1 MGCSDSYE
9 TNNQTMKSQSPN
21 TYFNKPIPTEYDLH
35 FEIPNMPTFSPLFLM
50 SVTNNEIKEY
60 PYGGYTGQMKDG
72 QRNGKGIFVWNNGDA
87 KGHTYQGEWKDDK
100 MHGKGLYIYTSGKK
114 YYGDWFEG
122 DMHGK
127 GIMRY
132 LDGYYEGDWVH
143 DKREGK
149 GKFLWRAD
157 DEMGDIYEGEW
168 KDDEKNGK
176 GILKKCNGEIYEG
189 EWKDDEVVGNLKYIG
204 KGEPNKD
211 FEEKKKN
218 MFQILSEEI
227 ITTIIVI
234 VIETMNL

>member
-1 MGCSDSYE
+1 
-9 TNNQTMKSQSPN
+9 
-21 TYFNKPIPTEYDLH
+21 
-35 FEIPNMPTFSPLFLM
+35 
-50 SVTNNEIKEY
+50 
-60 PYGGYTGQMKDG
+60 MKDG
-72 QRNGKGIFVWNNGDA
+72 QRNGKGIFIWSTEDS
-87 KGHTYQGEWKDDK
+87 KGHRYQGEWKDDK
-100 MHGKGLYIYTSGKK
+100 MRGKGLYIYTNGQK
-114 YYGDWFEG
+114 YNGDWFEG

-149 GKFLWRAD
+149 GKFLWTAD

-211 FEEKKKN
+211 FEEKKKIC
-218 MFQILSEEI
+218 FKYCQKKL
-227 ITTIIVI
+227 
-234 VIETMNL
+234 

>member
-1 MGCSDSYE
+1 MIRCME
-9 TNNQTMKSQSPN
+9 K
-21 TYFNKPIPTEYDLH
+21 F
-35 FEIPNMPTFSPLFLM
+35 
-50 SVTNNEIKEY
+50 
-60 PYGGYTGQMKDG
+60 
-72 QRNGKGIFVWNNGDA
+72 
-87 KGHTYQGEWKDDK
+87 
-100 MHGKGLYIYTSGKK
+100 YIYTNGQK
-114 YYGDWFEG
+114 YNGDWFEG

-149 GKFLWRAD
+149 GKFLWTAD

-204 KGEPNKD
+204 KGEPNKR
-211 FEEKKKN
+211 K
-218 MFQILSEEI
+218 L
-227 ITTIIVI
+227 
-234 VIETMNL
+234 